1 MVRAQSKEGHMTAE
15 FKITTAPVSDDAAEG
30 AAKEMLDGARAKLGF
45 VPNMYRGMA
54 INPGLL
60 STYLHGYAHFREQ
73 ANFTPP
79 EQEVVFL
86 TISLA
91 NGCDYCMAAHSML
104 ALNVSKLSEAHT
116 QALRDGK
123 ALDDDKLEALRRFTH
138 HMWETRGLPTKAEA
152 EAFKAAGYSDIDR
165 KSVVLAMAVKTISN
179 YSNHVNQTDV
189 DDAFAPFA
197 VDKTV
202 EAA

>member
-1 MVRAQSKEGHMTAE
+1 MTAE
-15 FKITTAPVSDDAAEG
+15 FKVDATPVSDETADG
-30 AAKEMLDGARAKLGF
+30 LAKELLDGAREKLGF

-54 INPGLL
+54 VNPGLL
-60 STYLHGYAHFREQ
+60 STYLHGYDHFRTQ

-91 NGCDYCMAAHSML
+91 NGCDYCTAAHSML
-104 ALNVSKLSEAHT
+104 AINVSKLSEAHT

-123 ALDDDKLEALRRFTH
+123 SLDDEKLEALRRFTH
-138 HMWETRGLPTKAEA
+138 HMWETRGLTTKAEA
-152 EAFKAAGYSDIDR
+152 EAFKAAGYSDIH
-165 KSVVLAMAVKTISN
+165 VLEIILAMAVKTISN
-179 YSNHVNQTDV
+179 YSNHVNHTDV
-189 DDAFAPFA
+189 DEAFAPFA

-202 EAA
+202 KAA

>member
-1 MVRAQSKEGHMTAE
+1 MTAE
-15 FKITTAPVSDDAAEG
+15 YKTDLPQVSDEAATG
-30 AAKEMLDGARAKLGF
+30 KAKDLLDGARAKLGF

-54 INPGLL
+54 NNPGLL

-86 TISLA
+86 TISEG
-91 NGCDYCMAAHSML
+91 NGCDYCTAAHSML
-104 ALNVSKLSEAHT
+104 AVHVSKLSEAHT

-123 ALDDDKLEALRRFTH
+123 PLSDAKLEALRKFTH

-152 EAFKAAGYSDIDR
+152 EAFKAAGYSDMHILEII
-165 KSVVLAMAVKTISN
+165 LALAVKTISN
-179 YSNHVNQTDV
+179 YANHVNHTEL
-189 DDAFAPFA
+189 DAKFAPFA
-197 VDKTV
+197 VGKSV
-202 EAA
+202 APA

>member
-1 MVRAQSKEGHMTAE
+1 MTAE
-15 FKITTAPVSDDAAEG
+15 YKLETAPVSDDQATG
-30 AAKEMLDGARAKLGF
+30 LAKDLLEGARAKLGF

-54 INPGLL
+54 IDPGLL

-91 NGCDYCMAAHSML
+91 NGCDYCTAAHSML
-104 ALNVSKLSEAHT
+104 AVKVSKLSEAHT

-123 ALDDDKLEALRRFTH
+123 PLDDAKLEALRRFTH
-138 HMWETRGLPTKAEA
+138 HMWETRGLPSKAEA
-152 EAFKAAGYSDIDR
+152 QAFKAAGYSDVHILEII
-165 KSVVLAMAVKTISN
+165 LAMAVKTISN
-179 YSNHVNQTDV
+179 YANHVNHSEV
-189 DDAFAPFA
+189 DDAFAAFA
-197 VDKTV
+197 VEKTV
-202 EAA
+202 EPA

>member
-1 MVRAQSKEGHMTAE
+1 MTAE
-15 FKITTAPVSDDAAEG
+15 YKTDATPVTDDQADG
-30 AAKEMLDGARAKLGF
+30 LGKELLDGAREKLGF

-60 STYLHGYAHFREQ
+60 STYLHGYDHFRTQ

-86 TISLA
+86 TVSLA

-104 ALNVSKLSEAHT
+104 ALNVSKLSEDHT

-123 ALDDDKLEALRRFTH
+123 SLDDPKLEALRRFTH
-138 HMWETRGLPTKAEA
+138 HMWQTRGLPSKAEA
-152 EAFKAAGYSDIDR
+152 EAFKAAGYTDQH
-165 KSVVLAMAVKTISN
+165 VLEIILALAVKTISN
-179 YSNHVNQTDV
+179 YANHVNHTEV
-189 DDAFAPFA
+189 DDAFAPYA

-202 EAA
+202 KAA